1 MLNTCELAKRD
12 QHYWW
17 KDISGTVKEAQRKSS
32 SGNFEITM
40 NGFKIS
46 KQEISKL
53 KSILNFMEDVLE
65 KKVEKLQEG
74 MKDIDGRVQGIYK
87 YQVDPN

>member
-1 MLNTCELAKRD
+1 
-12 QHYWW
+12 
-17 KDISGTVKEAQRKSS
+17 
-32 SGNFEITM
+32 M

-74 MKDIDGRVQGIYK
+74 MKGIDGRVQGIYK